1 MQDCPGHPDGSTPRG
16 SSPAHESFIQAG
28 HLTQTVTKLQ
38 FHAKKSQKAD
48 HIATARP
55 AGVSQVHDLDTPEF
69 SALSA
74 RERKMPRSVKFIKG
88 ISPKNW
94 LQSTSRAHSNSAS
107 AAVWEFSESE
117 HFDCMCVLNSDS
129 IWGDSNLMVR
139 LNLYSISLLCFKC
152 TSDKSQFFKMTHSR
166 KLQNSIWH
174 FCCSSHCPQTEIWNW
189 NAWNLNYQGNVPATR
204 KVVNVGSNFGIE

>member
-1 MQDCPGHPDGSTPRG
+1 M
-16 SSPAHESFIQAG
+16 
-28 HLTQTVTKLQ
+28 TKLQ

-55 AGVSQVHDLDTPEF
+55 TGVSQVHDLDTPEF

-129 IWGDSNLMVR
+129 I
-139 LNLYSISLLCFKC
+139 
-152 TSDKSQFFKMTHSR
+152 
-166 KLQNSIWH
+166 
-174 FCCSSHCPQTEIWNW
+174 
-189 NAWNLNYQGNVPATR
+189 
-204 KVVNVGSNFGIE
+204 